1 MSDDLKLVL
10 NEEKDSGPTFTYN
23 EETAKKTPPGYQY
36 VGEIN
41 VRDVCPDL
49 YPDDSESPETKE
61 RCERALDKFWRGK
74 DWYLTVRQVIRL
86 GYNRGEV
93 SLILEDSENGE
104 FPVFTTDRSW
114 EEILEELRKEF
125 SWIDSPESG
134 LCMKMTGIDVP
145 GEEIR
150 RMKIEIKG
158 VYPFY
163 IPFLKEDPAPMA
175 VLVACIEVKFY
186 QHLYVLRK
194 TLKTPKKTGGVS
206 EILQELKEAF
216 KPFEQLAL
224 QKVYEEKKAPPK
236 LRVISNEE
244 KGEIE

>member
-1 MSDDLKLVL
+1 MSDDLKLVP

-23 EETAKKTPPGYQY
+23 EETAKKTPPGYRY
-36 VGEIN
+36 VGEFN
-41 VRDVCPDL
+41 VRDACPDL
-49 YPDDSESPETKE
+49 YPDDNESPETKE
-61 RCERALDKFWRGK
+61 RCERALNKFWRGK
-74 DWYLTVRQVIRL
+74 DWYLTVRQVITV
-86 GYNRGEV
+86 GYNHGSV
-93 SLILEDSENGE
+93 SLLLEDSEQE
-104 FPVFTTDRSW
+104 ELPDFITDRSW
-114 EEILEELRKEF
+114 EEILEEVRKEF
-125 SWIDSPESG
+125 SWINSPESG
-134 LCMKMTGIDVP
+134 LRMKMAGIDVP

-163 IPFLKEDPAPMA
+163 IPFLKESPALTPFF
-175 VLVACIEVKFY
+175 IEAIDIKFY
-186 QHLYVLRK
+186 HHLCGLRK
-194 TLKTPKKTGGVS
+194 TLKTPKKTGGVD

-224 QKVYEEKKAPPK
+224 QKVYEEKKASPK